1 VSYET
6 APPAGTVYS
15 TPHLDVYATDETPR
29 EQAQVPAPP
38 VVELP
43 APPQPAR
50 SRHPAVMPLFV
61 LTVIALL
68 LTSGTLVA
76 LVVHS
81 GALKGPRVENAARE
95 PTKAPPSPSANPS
108 SAAPV
113 LEGCLVGTW
122 KTVSV
127 EVLTFDQDQEPVTLT
142 SDGGSTLRLSADGTA
157 TEDLAGIKY
166 QLKGSKRTVV
176 GSGTITYTVRPS
188 GTTLM
193 FSDVKANAAWTY
205 YENGK
210 STGTVPVPSKPAV
223 FEFACGDNTLQL
235 SDEVAQYEYHRS

>member
-1 VSYET
+1 MPDHRGAVSYET

-15 TPHLDVYATDETPR
+15 TPHVDVYATDETPR
-29 EQAQVPAPP
+29 EEAQVPAATGGGATGGH
-38 VVELP
+38 L
-43 APPQPAR
+43 QPAR

-127 EVLTFDQDQEPVTLT
+127 EVLTFDQDQETRHVDERRRQALCRFVGRRHRDART
-142 SDGGSTLRLSADGTA
+142 SPGS
-157 TEDLAGIKY
+157 
-166 QLKGSKRTVV
+166 
-176 GSGTITYTVRPS
+176 
-188 GTTLM
+188 
-193 FSDVKANAAWTY
+193 
-205 YENGK
+205 
-210 STGTVPVPSKPAV
+210 STS
-223 FEFACGDNTLQL
+223 
-235 SDEVAQYEYHRS
+235 